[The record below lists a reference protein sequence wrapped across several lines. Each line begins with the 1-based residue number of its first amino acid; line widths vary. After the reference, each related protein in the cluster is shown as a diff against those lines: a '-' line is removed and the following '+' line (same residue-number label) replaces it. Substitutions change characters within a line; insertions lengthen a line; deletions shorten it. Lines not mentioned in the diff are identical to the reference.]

1 MLYGETESVCV
12 WCFDLLARDGKDR
25 RDLPYRHRT
34 KVLQKMLH
42 RFQHPRILYSVPF
55 EDPDVLLEAPV
66 NFAITS
72 SGSGGFSP
80 FMRATSPPPNRNPI
94 LAVRD
99 SIRPKYFAVQGRHF

>member
-55 EDPDVLLEAPV
+55 EDPDVLLEACSRMKQEGIVQSEPTGRI
-66 NFAITS
+66 A
-72 SGSGGFSP
+72 P
-80 FMRATSPPPNRNPI
+80 DRAKT
-94 LAVRD
+94 
-99 SIRPKYFAVQGRHF
+99 G